1 MGQIGFQ
8 AVYVSVAGM
17 DADRLSLANGRTKA
31 KVGGKMP
38 DRDPFDGYR
47 RLQPP
52 DGGERGRNAG
62 LCHRC
67 ATHGLRRCRKWPWG
81 NAGIAKVVE
90 LAIHVISS
98 IIACMANFR
107 KLSPQA
113 KKALIL
119 ATDAP
124 VQVTALVELSAGY
137 DAETDLPLK
146 ALDATLQGWSTH
158 SRIVTLKLPSN
169 RLGNLAET
177 RGVTYVELG
186 ENLANPSDPPN

>member
-1 MGQIGFQ
+1 MI
-8 AVYVSVAGM
+8 
-17 DADRLSLANGRTKA
+17 AN
-31 KVGGKMP
+31 
-38 DRDPFDGYR
+38 
-47 RLQPP
+47 
-52 DGGERGRNAG
+52 
-62 LCHRC
+62 
-67 ATHGLRRCRKWPWG
+67 
-81 NAGIAKVVE
+81 
-90 LAIHVISS
+90 
-98 IIACMANFR
+98 MANFS

-158 SRIVTLKLPSN
+158 SRIVTLKLPSSH
-169 RLGNLAET
+169 LGNLAET